1 MKNTLEIA
9 WCNWIS
15 CLNAQENGADRIELF
30 ENLLEG
36 GCTPSYGLLKQ
47 STELSLPVYAMIRPR
62 AGDFCY
68 SAVEFETMKT
78 DIVQCKKLGIA
89 GIVFGILDVEGHVDI
104 KRCAELLHL
113 WDGPATFHR
122 AFDQTKDAF
131 AATEALIQLG
141 FERILSSGQKDNV
154 EQGVG
159 LLKQL
164 VDTYSSSI
172 IVMPGCGVTSK
183 NGKDILQKT
192 GATEIHATCKIQS
205 EQGFWYS
212 DPQEIHRLS
221 ESI

>member
-1 MKNTLEIA
+1 MKTTVEIA
-9 WCNWIS
+9 CCNWIS
-15 CLNAQENGADRIELF
+15 CANAQENGADRIELF

-47 STELSLPVYAMIRPR
+47 SAELKLPVYAMIRPR
-62 AGDFCY
+62 GGDFCY
-68 SAVEFETMKT
+68 SEVEFETMKT
-78 DIVQCKKLGIA
+78 DITVCKSLGLK
-89 GIVFGILDVEGHVDI
+89 GIVFGILDGYGNVDV

-113 WDGPATFHR
+113 WEGPATFHR

-141 FERILSSGQKDNV
+141 FERILSRGQKENV
-154 EQGVG
+154 EQGVV

-172 IVMPGCGVTSK
+172 IIMPGCGVTSK
-183 NGKDILQKT
+183 NGKDILEKT
-192 GATEIHATCKIQS
+192 GAAEIHATCKTQS
-205 EQGFWYS
+205 ELGFWYS
-212 DPQEIHRLS
+212 DPQEIRRLS